1 LYSLSIVLFGEDV
14 PLWVWA
20 IVAVCIFA
28 PLAWVRTIETFKIGY
43 VFAVCVI
50 LFMIIVVSTLNFMTI
65 NEHGGEAGPGWTAF
79 NENGYITMWGIS
91 FYMFE
96 GVGSVL
102 PVMEASEY
110 KNNFSILLGSAL
122 ATLLVVH
129 IYFSELCYY
138 TFGED
143 LKEPIII

>member
-1 LYSLSIVLFGEDV
+1 V
-14 PLWVWA
+14 PLLVWA
-20 IVAVCIFA
+20 IIAICIFA
-28 PLAWVRTIETFKIGY
+28 PLSWVRTIETFKIGY

-65 NEHGGEAGPGWTAF
+65 NEHGREAGSNWTAF
-79 NENGYITMWGIS
+79 NENGFITMWGIS
-91 FYMFE
+91 FFMFQ
-96 GVGSVL
+96 SAAVL

-110 KNNFSILLGSAL
+110 KNDFSILLGSAL
-122 ATLLVVH
+122 GTLLVVH

-143 LKEPIII
+143 LKEPVII